1 MQAVPLF
8 PRDLF
13 DLGKREKLFP
23 PISQDTRVEFRRR
36 WAPMTNAP
44 DARPGP

>member
-8 PRDLF
+8 TRDLF
-13 DLGKREKLFP
+13 DLGNREKLFP
-23 PISQDTRVEFRRR
+23 PTSQDTRVDFHHR